1 MNGVV
6 NDILAEVAEM
16 LPTHRSYEKDSLP
29 RLPVDDPNFPNDL
42 EPVIRA
48 NPYDIAASTRTRKR
62 KHVPSRKSRKE
73 FR

>member
-16 LPTHRSYEKDSLP
+16 LPTHRPDEKDSLP

-48 NPYDIAASTRTRKR
+48 NPYDIAASTRA
-62 KHVPSRKSRKE
+62 RKSWKE